1 MPSNYAM
8 SVSLPVPYKE
18 EEMMDDATLSSSMS
32 SLEELPL
39 SDDALR
45 ALMSEADH
53 SLQRAHELQRAALW
67 HVYHSDSSA
76 SADPMTTAT
85 SLSEERK
92 GSMVSTTS
100 TSTGAVDTDLLLS
113 TATTLGEGT
122 LFRLATALSYYKE
135 STVHMER
142 YQSLQARIASQHG
155 SGGNASGTGSDQ
167 GDNVHRW
174 NIVPE
179 TNHLIG

>member
-1 MPSNYAM
+1 MPSSYAM
-8 SVSLPVPYKE
+8 SSSLPVPYKE
-18 EEMMDDATLSSSMS
+18 EEMMDTDATLSSSMS

-45 ALMSEADH
+45 ALMNEADH
-53 SLQRAHELQRAALW
+53 SLQLAQELQRAALW
-67 HVYHSDSSA
+67 HVYHSDA
-76 SADPMTTAT
+76 SAAPRTTAT
-85 SLSEERK
+85 TSSSDERK

-100 TSTGAVDTDLLLS
+100 TTADTLDTDLLLS
-113 TATTLGEGT
+113 TTTTLGEGT

-142 YQSLQARIASQHG
+142 YQSLQARIASQDGG
-155 SGGNASGTGSDQ
+155 SASGTGSNQ
-167 GDNVHRW
+167 GNVVHRW

-179 TNHLIG
+179 TTH